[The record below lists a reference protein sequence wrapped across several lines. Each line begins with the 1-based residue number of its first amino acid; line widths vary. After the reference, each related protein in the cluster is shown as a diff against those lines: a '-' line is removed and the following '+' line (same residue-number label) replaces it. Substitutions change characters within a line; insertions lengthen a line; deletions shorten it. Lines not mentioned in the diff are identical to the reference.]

1 MTNRALYYVAAATTA
16 IAGILHLIL
25 ASTIIGRNINSGIFF
40 IVAGLAQL
48 FWVVPMIKRWGRVW
62 YYIGVAGTIVLIIMW
77 AMTRLPGNPITGR
90 GGSINEMGVA
100 IEVFQIAYI
109 VLTAIIITKE
119 TRRTSQTIK
128 DKTLND

>member
-1 MTNRALYYVAAATTA
+1 MTDRALYYTAAATTA
-16 IAGILHLIL
+16 LAGILHLIL
-25 ASTIIGRNINSGIFF
+25 ASMIIGRNINSGIFF

-48 FWVVPMIKRWGRVW
+48 FWVVPMIKRWGRIW
-62 YYIGVAGTIVLIIMW
+62 YYIGIAGTIVLIIMW

-100 IEVFQIAYI
+100 IEVFQIAYM

-119 TRRTSQTIK
+119 RRSISQTIK

>member
-109 VLTAIIITKE
+109 VLTAIIIARE
-119 TRRTSQTIK
+119 TRSTSQTIK
-128 DKTLND
+128 DKTVND